1 MFLVDTNVIS
11 ALAPSKRTGAGELA
25 FWLDRASPYLFLS
38 AITAAE
44 VAAGIAKA
52 EREGAEAKARSLADW
67 WRAVEH
73 LYGEKVLP
81 FDLRCAHFA
90 GDMLDKARAHQP
102 GFEDIAIAAT
112 AKAHGL
118 TVLTRNLRH
127 FEPLGVSVLDPFQG
141 LPPLP
146 ETG

>member
-11 ALAPSKRTGAGELA
+11 ALAPSKRTETAELA
-25 FWLDRASPYLFLS
+25 VWLDRASAQLFLS
-38 AITAAE
+38 VVTAAE
-44 VAAGIAKA
+44 VQAGIAKA
-52 EREGAEAKARSLADW
+52 EREGAGAKARALAAW
-67 WRAVEH
+67 WQAVEH
-73 LYGEKVLP
+73 FYGEKVLP
-81 FDLRCAHFA
+81 FDLRCAQCA
-90 GDMLDKARAHQP
+90 GDLIDRARAHRP

-127 FEPLGVSVLDPFQG
+127 FAPLGVSAFDPFQG

>member
-11 ALAPSKRTGAGELA
+11 ALAPSKRAEAKDLA
-25 FWLDRASPYLFLS
+25 LWLDEASQHLFLS
-38 AITAAE
+38 VVTAAE

-52 EREGAEAKARSLADW
+52 ERDGAEAKARSLADW
-67 WRAVEH
+67 WQAVEH

-81 FDLRCAHFA
+81 FDLHCAHLA
-90 GDMLDKARAHQP
+90 GGLLDQARAHRP

-127 FEPLGVSVLDPFQG
+127 FVPLGVSALDPFQG
-141 LPPLP
+141 LPPLS

>member
-11 ALAPSKRTGAGELA
+11 ALAPSKPADAEDLA
-25 FWLDRASPYLFLS
+25 IWLDQASPHLFLS
-38 AITAAE
+38 VITAAE

-52 EREGAEAKARSLADW
+52 EREGASAKARSLREW
-67 WRAVEH
+67 WQAVEH
-73 LYGEKVLP
+73 FYGEKVLP
-81 FDLRCAHFA
+81 FDLRCAHLA
-90 GDMLDKARAHQP
+90 GDLLDRARAHRP

-112 AKAHGL
+112 AQAHGL

-127 FEPLGVSVLDPFQG
+127 FAPLGVSVLDPFQG

-146 ETG
+146 ETR